1 MPTEPSSTAPAAP
14 AINGTVASG
23 EKGKARDILAAIR
36 TLKAI
41 EQEQRT
47 AVAGEKQTLARFGG
61 FGAVALSLFPEPVS
75 DRFKDASWQA
85 LGLELKS
92 LLTPDEYDSA
102 KRTTFNAFYTSP
114 VVITTI
120 HEAIIRLGVPA
131 NATILEPGCGTGNFM
146 GHGQPGTRFIG
157 VEMDAISG
165 RIAKAI
171 HPGHDIRIENF
182 RDTRLPENR
191 IDAVIGNVPF
201 ADVKLDY
208 QGQRLSLHDYFFAKS
223 IDALKP
229 AGVMALVTTHFT
241 LDKHN
246 AAIREYLASKAD
258 FVGAIRLPSDAF
270 KREGTAVVT
279 DIVFLRKR
287 DRSEPACHVDSG
299 WLGVAPLEID
309 GAEVTVNRYFLNH
322 PEMVLG
328 VWSRKDTLYG
338 GEGYSVKSNGDL
350 AGQLRQAVERLPK
363 FEAMRATAIESETA
377 PAFVPP
383 PPERYIDE
391 GSFFVGDER
400 IVYQSQGGQGVPVV
414 YGGTTLKS
422 DGTLTGKRLSALI
435 GLRDRARRVL
445 QSQNEGWPEANR
457 NEARRE
463 LGWAYNQFVAAYGPI
478 NKTTFGET
486 SDGSI
491 IRRMPNL
498 VKFREDPD
506 AMLVMSLEDYD
517 EVTGKA
523 TKAAIMVKDVVGK
536 TPPVTQVK
544 NAEEGLLVSLNQRGT
559 VDLTYIATL
568 YGKPEP
574 QIIGEL
580 GDLIFHDPESKSWQT
595 ADAYLSGN
603 VRSKLAAAAQAGSSY
618 ARNTEALR
626 GVQPEDVLPGDID
639 ANLGAPWIP
648 ERDINAFAADL
659 FHVEPSSVP
668 VAHLKK
674 DAVWSLEPDYAAKV
688 SVAATSEFGTAR
700 ANGTW
705 LLDLALNM
713 KSPTI
718 YDTIDHGDREER
730 VVNQEAT
737 MAAREKQ
744 KLIKERFRSW
754 VFSDP
759 ERTERLVRIYNDTYN
774 NLRPRLF
781 DGSHL
786 DFPGMN
792 QALTLRPHQND
803 AVWRGMSSGNTLLA
817 HVVGAGKTFTMAATG
832 MKMKQAG
839 LIKKPMYVVP
849 NHLLEQFS
857 REFMQLYPN
866 AKLLVAAKEDLT
878 KDRRKFLTAKI
889 ASGEWDGIIV
899 THSSFERIGMSRDYQ
914 EKFLLE
920 QIAEYDELLREHAGA
935 KGGANRNL
943 IKTIEKQKAARAER
957 LKNLLAEKKKDD
969 GLVFDELG
977 VDHAFIDEAH
987 YFKNLETP
995 TKMERVAGIQTGG
1008 SERAFDVYMK
1018 ARYFDEQ
1025 HAGHGVTFATG
1036 TPISNTMVEMYTM
1049 QRFLDPEGLRSR
1061 GLEHFD
1067 AWAATFGEVVDT
1079 MEISPDGAG
1088 LRPRSRFARF
1098 TNLPELQQMFR
1109 AFSDV
1114 QTAEM
1119 LNLPRPSLETGKPIV
1134 VACPMSEDQQA
1145 LQQELVERYDRLRSQ
1160 KVDPRVD
1167 NALAITTDGR
1177 KLATDARMLSA
1188 SAPDFPESKV
1198 NRLVENV
1205 VDVWKKSA
1213 ATRGTQMIFAD
1224 MGVNPTPWGYAPYDE
1239 IVTKLVVHGIPREQ
1253 ISAIGDAE
1261 SDAKKQALFE
1271 KVRQGSVRVLIGSTQ
1286 KMGTGTNVQKRLVA
1300 LHHLDAPWKPAE
1312 VEQRDG
1318 RILRQGNEN
1327 TQVAIYRY
1335 VTEGS
1340 FDAYMWQ
1347 ALETK
1352 ARFIGQVITG
1362 DNAAR
1367 RAEDIGGQELSYA
1380 EVKAIASGNPAVL
1393 TLAEAD
1399 AELQRLTLL
1408 KKNHL
1413 DEQYVARRSV
1423 RDLPKMIAGLSE
1435 RLSKLSADEDTAKAH
1450 AADPIAIGS
1459 RTYPREDIAEILGGK
1474 LDGLPKNVR
1483 ETTRIPLGSYRGLR
1497 FGIVL
1502 HSQFPP
1508 DVYLEGGTTR
1518 QTSLS
1523 REHQGPRAVLNAL
1536 ERLANA
1542 YGSECDRVRQDLVIA
1557 EAQIRDYQAKL
1568 GKPFTH
1574 DAYLSELTSVRD
1586 QLKAKLSA
1594 STGLQPEKEDGPSSS
1609 ELAEKIKSL
1618 KLANSVEATPQRVRQ
1633 KHSSAEE
1640 PITARIR
1647 KRAGAN
1653 GSSGAN
1659 VFLGSLQAIPEAL
1672 TSPIEVAPTSAK
1684 QPGIETTSLEQDSGQ
1699 NDSSACQ
1706 RGSFQER
1713 VTKTRLRDNREPSLR

>member
-1 MPTEPSSTAPAAP
+1 M
-14 AINGTVASG
+14 AIASG
-23 EKGKARDILAAIR
+23 EKAKARDILAAIR
-36 TLKAI
+36 TVKNI
-41 EQEQRT
+41 EHEQRRAT
-47 AVAGEKQTLARFGG
+47 PEEKQVLARFAG
-61 FGAVALSLFPEPVS
+61 FGPVALSIFPDPVTG
-75 DRFKDASWQA
+75 RYKDATWQS
-85 LGLELKS
+85 LGDELKS
-92 LLTPDEYDSA
+92 LLTPEEYDSA

-114 VVITTI
+114 TVISSI
-120 HEAIIRLGVPA
+120 HEAIAQLGVPS

-146 GHGQPGTRFIG
+146 SQGSDRHRFIG
-157 VEMDAISG
+157 IELDSISG
-165 RIAKAI
+165 RIARAL
-171 HPGHDIRIENF
+171 HPDQDIRIESF
-182 RDTRLPENR
+182 RDTKLPQDR
-191 IDAVIGNVPF
+191 IDGVIGNVPF
-201 ADVKLDY
+201 ADLKLDY
-208 QGQRLSLHDYFFAKS
+208 RGQKLSLHDYFFAKT

-229 AGVMALVTTHFT
+229 GGVLAMVTTHFT
-241 LDKHN
+241 LDKQN
-246 AAIREYLASKAD
+246 AAIREYLGAKAD
-258 FVGAIRLPSDAF
+258 FVGAIRLPAGAF

-279 DIVFLRKR
+279 DILFLRKR
-287 DRSEPACHVDSG
+287 APGQPANHIDSD
-299 WLGVAPLEID
+299 WLGTAPLSIEGMDVPI
-309 GAEVTVNRYFLNH
+309 NRYFLNH

-328 VWSRKDTLYG
+328 NWTRKDTLYG
-338 GEGYSVKSNGDL
+338 GEGYSVTGNGDL
-350 AGQLRQAVERLPK
+350 ALQLKEAIRRLPQY
-363 FEAMRATAIESETA
+363 A
-377 PAFVPP
+377 PLQASPVLEQAAAVFVPP
-383 PPERYIDE
+383 PVERHIGE
-391 GSFFVGDER
+391 GSFFVGDDR
-400 IVYQSQGGQGVPVV
+400 VIYQSQGGQGVPVV
-414 YGGTTLKS
+414 YGGKTLKA
-422 DGTLTGKRLSALI
+422 DGIMTGKRLAALI

-445 QSQNEGWPEANR
+445 QSQNEGWPDENR
-457 NEARRE
+457 DGLRRD
-463 LGWAYNQFVAAYGPI
+463 LNRAYDSFCHTYGPI
-478 NKTTFGET
+478 NKTTFGST
-486 SDGSI
+486 SDGNV

-498 VKFREDPD
+498 VKFKEDPD

-517 EVTGKA
+517 EVTAKA
-523 TKAAIMVKDVVGK
+523 AKAAIMTKDVVGK
-536 TPPVTQVK
+536 TPPVTHVRS
-544 NAEEGLLVSLNQRGT
+544 AEEGLLVSLNQRGT
-559 VDLTYIATL
+559 VDLPFIAEL
-568 YGKPEP
+568 YGKPEE
-574 QIIGEL
+574 QVIAEL
-580 GDLIFHDPESKSWQT
+580 GDLIFHDPQSKTWQT

-603 VRSKLAAAAQAGSSY
+603 VREKLIAAQRAGSQY
-618 ARNTEALR
+618 DRNANALLA
-626 GVQPEDVLPGDID
+626 VQPEDVLPGDID

-648 ERDINAFAADL
+648 ESDIQTFAADL
-659 FHVEPSSVP
+659 FRVEPSSVP

-674 DAVWSLEPDYAAKV
+674 DAVWSIEADYAAKA
-688 SVAATSEFGTAR
+688 SVAATSEYGTPR

-705 LLDLALNM
+705 LLELALNM

-718 YDTIDHGDREER
+718 YDTIDHGNREER

-754 VFSDP
+754 VFTDP
-759 ERTERLVRIYNDTYN
+759 QRTERLVRLYNDTYN

-792 QALTLRPHQND
+792 QNIKLRPHQDD

-866 AKLLVAAKEDLT
+866 ARLLVAAKEDLGR
-878 KDRRKFLTAKI
+878 DRRKFLTAKI

-935 KGGANRNL
+935 KGANRNL
-943 IKTIEKQKAARAER
+943 IKTIEKQKAARCER
-957 LKNLLAEKKKDD
+957 LKNLLAEDKKDD

-977 VDHAFIDEAH
+977 VDHVFIDEAH

-995 TKMERVAGIQTGG
+995 TKMERIAGIQTGG

-1018 ARYFDEQ
+1018 ARYLDEQ
-1025 HAGHGVTFATG
+1025 HSGHGVTFATG

-1049 QRFLDPEGLRSR
+1049 QRFLDPEGLKSR

-1067 AWAATFGEVVDT
+1067 AWAATFGEVIDT
-1079 MEISPDGAG
+1079 MEIAPDGAG

-1119 LNLPRPSLETGKPIV
+1119 LNLPLPRLQSGKPII
-1134 VACPMSEDQQA
+1134 VACPMSEEQHI
-1145 LQQELVERYDRLRSQ
+1145 LQQELVERYERLRSE
-1160 KVDPRVD
+1160 KVDPRID
-1167 NALAITTDGR
+1167 NALNITTDGR

-1188 SAPDFPESKV
+1188 TAPDFPESKI

-1205 VDVWKKSA
+1205 TAIWRRST
-1213 ATRGTQMIFAD
+1213 ATRGAQMIFCD
-1224 MGVNPTPWGYAPYDE
+1224 MGVHPTPWGYSAYDD
-1239 IVTKLVVHGIPREQ
+1239 IIKKLVAAGIPAEQ
-1253 ISAIGDAE
+1253 IAPVGDAD

-1271 KVRQGSVRVLIGSTQ
+1271 KVRNGSVRVLIGSTQ

-1312 VEQRDG
+1312 VEQREG
-1318 RILRQGNEN
+1318 RILRQGNTNEE
-1327 TQVAIYRY
+1327 VAIYRY

-1413 DEQYVARRSV
+1413 DEQYVARLSV
-1423 RDLPKMIAGLSE
+1423 RDLPATIASLSE
-1435 RLSKLSADEDTAKAH
+1435 RLSKLTADEATAKTH
-1450 AADPIAIGS
+1450 ATDPITIGG
-1459 RTYPREDIAEILGGK
+1459 RTYPREDMHR
-1474 LDGLPKNVR
+1474 NSR
-1483 ETTRIPLGSYRGLR
+1483 
-1497 FGIVL
+1497 
-1502 HSQFPP
+1502 
-1508 DVYLEGGTTR
+1508 R
-1518 QTSLS
+1518 QA
-1523 REHQGPRAVLNAL
+1523 RW
-1536 ERLANA
+1536 
-1542 YGSECDRVRQDLVIA
+1542 
-1557 EAQIRDYQAKL
+1557 
-1568 GKPFTH
+1568 
-1574 DAYLSELTSVRD
+1574 
-1586 QLKAKLSA
+1586 
-1594 STGLQPEKEDGPSSS
+1594 
-1609 ELAEKIKSL
+1609 LAEKRPRDNPHPARHLSWFAFRHRASL
-1618 KLANSVEATPQRVRQ
+1618 AIPARRVSGRRD
-1633 KHSSAEE
+1633 HSSVHAV
-1640 PITARIR
+1640 
-1647 KRAGAN
+1647 AGA
-1653 GSSGAN
+1653 SGTACR
-1659 VFLGSLQAIPEAL
+1659 PEC
-1672 TSPIEVAPTSAK
+1672 TGT
-1684 QPGIETTSLEQDSGQ
+1684 PGQCLRLRMRPRPARPFHRGITTSRLPGTPGQ
-1699 NDSSACQ
+1699 AFPP
-1706 RGSFQER
+1706 R
-1713 VTKTRLRDNREPSLR
+1713 RLPVRTDQLA